1 VLDHDF
7 AIAMMTED
15 NVANDAVRSADR
27 SGDFGV
33 AIDFAV
39 VDHGRDDVAG
49 ATDQSSKSL
58 ESLKST

>member
-1 VLDHDF
+1 MFDDDF
-7 AIAMMTED
+7 ASTVMSEND
-15 NVANDAVRSADR
+15 VANDAVRSADR

-49 ATDQSSKSL
+49 CYRS
-58 ESLKST
+58 EP

>member
-1 VLDHDF
+1 MFDDDF
-7 AIAMMTED
+7 AMMSED
-15 NVANDAVRSADR
+15 NIADDAVRSANR

-49 ATDQSSKSL
+49 VLPIRALSS
-58 ESLKST
+58 